1 MASKLD
7 DVIDY
12 TKITMLFL
20 SGLGILFGL
29 VGAVIG
35 PASVFFRDDV
45 ADNGFFQSI
54 EGLGILIFLLGYL
67 GLAICAFYFFD
78 YRKSTTEFDELLTTK
93 SRAKFVR
100 SQSEMEGLALKLGSR
115 KEKEYFQAKKRLKIK

>member
-7 DVIDY
+7 DIIDY
-12 TKITMLFL
+12 VKINMFFL
-20 SGLGILFGL
+20 SGLGILFGM

-35 PASVFFRDDV
+35 TASVFFKDDV

-54 EGLGILIFLLGYL
+54 EGTGIIIFLAAYL

-78 YRKSTTEFDELLTTK
+78 YRKASAEFDELLTTK

-100 SQSEMEGLALKLGSR
+100 SQSELEGMALKLGSR
-115 KEKEYFQAKKRLKIK
+115 KEKEYFQARKRLKIK